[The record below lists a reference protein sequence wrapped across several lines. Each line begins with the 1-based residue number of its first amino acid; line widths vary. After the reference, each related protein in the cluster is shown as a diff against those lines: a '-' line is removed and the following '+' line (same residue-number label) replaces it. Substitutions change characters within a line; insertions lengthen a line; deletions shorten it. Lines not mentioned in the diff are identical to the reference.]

1 MKGFTK
7 AIKRTPF
14 AVTSKIGLAK
24 KSNDPEFDEYNR
36 VFTSLETG
44 AEKLHK
50 DIKALTDAVRAL
62 FTAGAGYGTHF
73 TAILTPLSGEYDLI
87 GKHPNSEQTVR
98 NVPKHQAAMEELK
111 TLVAPEL
118 ELIESRIL
126 APLKELQGTLKV
138 IRKTI
143 TKRDHK
149 LVDYDRFN
157 NSLTKLR
164 DKKDKSLNDEK
175 NLFKLEQD
183 FEQATQEYEYINN
196 ALKVDLPRFMQLST
210 QFIDPLFN
218 SFFYMTLNIYY
229 IILEK
234 MNTFAED
241 AKYDITNVTGA
252 QIQQDYENK
261 RTDAWEVIE
270 SLGIVKRV
278 ISTSKFVQASR
289 SQNSLGVGASTATR
303 TPSIGSGSA
312 VSYKKPPPP
321 PPGAAAA
328 SRAPPPPYSPAS
340 SGSVASS
347 VAATKRPPPPPPLK
361 PKPKPQVQ
369 YVVALYD
376 FAAQAEGD
384 LSFNT
389 GDRIEIVERTA
400 SAEDW
405 WTGRLN
411 GQQGVFPGSERS
423 SNTRLGNYVQE
434 V

>member
-7 AIKRTPF
+7 AIKRR
-14 AVTSKIGLAK
+14 I
-24 KSNDPEFDEYNR
+24 
-36 VFTSLETG
+36 FTSLETG
-44 AEKLHK
+44 AEKLQK
-50 DIKALTDAVRAL
+50 DIKAFTDAVRSL
-62 FTAGAGYGTHF
+62 FTAAAGYGTHF
-73 TAILTPLSGEYDLI
+73 TAIFTPLSGEYDLI
-87 GKHPNSEQTVR
+87 GKHPDSEQTVR
-98 NVPKHQAAMEELK
+98 NVAKYQAAMEELK

-126 APLKELQGTLKV
+126 APLKELQGTLKI

-143 TKRDHK
+143 TKREHK

-183 FEQATQEYEYINN
+183 FEQATQEYEYINS

-234 MNTFAED
+234 MNAFVDD
-241 AKYDITNVTGA
+241 AKYDITNVPGA

-261 RTDAWEVIE
+261 RTDAWEIIE
-270 SLGIVKRV
+270 NLGIIKRIV
-278 ISTSKFVQASR
+278 SASKLVQASR
-289 SQNSLGVGASTATR
+289 SQNSLGTGASATSR
-303 TPSIGSGSA
+303 TPSTGSGSA
-312 VSYKKPPPP
+312 AAFKKPPPP
-321 PPGAAAA
+321 PPGAAAL
-328 SRAPPPPYSPAS
+328 SHAPPPPYTPAS
-340 SGSVASS
+340 SGNGASS
-347 VAATKRPPPPPPLK
+347 VAPTKRPPPPPPLK

-411 GQQGVFPGSERS
+411 GQQGVFPG
-423 SNTRLGNYVQE
+423 NYVQE

>member
-1 MKGFTK
+1 MKGLTK

-14 AVTSKIGLAK
+14 AVTSRIGLAK

-36 VFTSLETG
+36 IFATLETG
-44 AEKLHK
+44 AEKLQK
-50 DIKALTDAVRAL
+50 DIKAFTDAVRSL

-73 TAILTPLSGEYDLI
+73 TAIFTPIAGEYDMI

-98 NVPKHQAAMEELK
+98 NVAKYEAMMEELK
-111 TLVAPEL
+111 TLVTPEL

-126 APLKELQGTLKV
+126 APLKDLQGTLKT

-143 TKRDHK
+143 TKREHK

-183 FEQATQEYEYINN
+183 FEQATQEYEYINS

-234 MNTFAED
+234 MNAFADD
-241 AKYDITNVTGA
+241 AKYDITNVPGA
-252 QIQQDYENK
+252 QIQQDYETK
-261 RTDAWEVIE
+261 RTDAWEIIE
-270 SLGIVKRV
+270 NLGIIKRIV
-278 ISTSKFVQASR
+278 SASKLVQASR
-289 SQNSLGVGASTATR
+289 SQNSMGSGASAAKR
-303 TPSIGSGSA
+303 TPSTGSGSGA
-312 VSYKKPPPP
+312 SFNKPPPP
-321 PPGAAAA
+321 PPSAAAV
-328 SRAPPPPYSPAS
+328 SHAPPPPYSAAS
-340 SGSVASS
+340 SGNGASS

-361 PKPKPQVQ
+361 PKPIPQVQ

-400 SAEDW
+400 STEDW

-411 GQQGVFPGSERS
+411 GQQGVFPG
-423 SNTRLGNYVQE
+423 NYVQE